1 MRKET
6 EKKSNVQQLYADT
19 KEYLN
24 LQIDYLRLQS
34 VEKLTKVISAVVLVF
49 VSIILFT
56 GLLFYLFFTLAY
68 VLEPV
73 LGSLAL
79 SLGVITIFYLIL
91 LVLFYIF
98 REVLIVNPLLKIFLN
113 ILYDKSEEKEKDE
126 N

>member
-1 MRKET
+1 MRKES
-6 EKKSNVQQLYADT
+6 EKKSNIQQLYADT

-34 VEKLTKVISAVVLVF
+34 VEKLTKIISAIVLVF

-79 SLGVITIFYLIL
+79 SLGVITVFYLIL
-91 LVLFYIF
+91 LVLFYVF
-98 REVLIVNPLLKIFLN
+98 RDTLIVNPLLKIFLN
-113 ILYDKSEEKEKDE
+113 ILYDKAESKEEDE
-126 N
+126 H